1 MDTKWFYEE
10 KLRLDSE
17 GHSHSGVSK
26 RDESDR
32 EWKET
37 LESGLKGQLKAI
49 PMWCVIQCV
58 CGESLKMNLMFNK
71 IKKKHLSKFV
81 DWYVRDPQT
90 LYNIVNS
97 FILPPKMLTLLFIN
111 K

>member
-49 PMWCVIQCV
+49 PMWC
-58 CGESLKMNLMFNK
+58 GESLKMNLMFIK

>member
-32 EWKET
+32 EWK
-37 LESGLKGQLKAI
+37 
-49 PMWCVIQCV
+49 
-58 CGESLKMNLMFNK
+58 
-71 IKKKHLSKFV
+71 
-81 DWYVRDPQT
+81 
-90 LYNIVNS
+90 
-97 FILPPKMLTLLFIN
+97 
-111 K
+111 

>member
-37 LESGLKGQLKAI
+37 LESGLKGQLYLCDVSYSVYVERAWKWT
-49 PMWCVIQCV
+49 WCL
-58 CGESLKMNLMFNK
+58 LK
-71 IKKKHLSKFV
+71 
-81 DWYVRDPQT
+81 
-90 LYNIVNS
+90 
-97 FILPPKMLTLLFIN
+97 
-111 K
+111 